1 MEEALGLKQPD
12 EPVEDEAEKE
22 FSEADLK
29 RILRRKLVFERR
41 ARGDTVEEIVSFCQ
55 KNGYPVT
62 ERTIF
67 RDLRSEEVCSLIDE
81 LVRVQFRDIAMLR
94 GYALQKDPKNPDD
107 RNWKP
112 NFKAFSA
119 AIAARGF
126 MISCLKPKVEPKVN
140 VEVNVANKT
149 EHVLLAE
156 YASVI
161 SEAATLNSNLS
172 RVRVGE
178 PVDSKSSS
186 SSHGKERSDS

>member
-1 MEEALGLKQPD
+1 LSITLEEALGLKQPD

-29 RILRRKLVFERR
+29 RFLRRKLVFERR

-67 RDLRSEEVCSLIDE
+67 RDLRSDEVCSLIDE

-107 RNWKP
+107 SNWKP

-126 MISCLKPKVEPKVN
+126 MISCLKPKLEPN
-140 VEVNVANKT
+140 VNVAVKVDNKIDIRT
-149 EHVLLAE
+149 EVE
-156 YASVI
+156 KI
-161 SEAATLNSNLS
+161 I
-172 RVRVGE
+172 RF
-178 PVDSKSSS
+178 
-186 SSHGKERSDS
+186 SHEEDAGK

>member
-1 MEEALGLKQPD
+1 LSISMEEALGLNQL
-12 EPVEDEAEKE
+12 EEE

-29 RILRRKLVFERR
+29 RFLRRKLVFERR

-81 LVRVQFRDIAMLR
+81 LVRVQFRDITLLR
-94 GYALQKDPKNPDD
+94 GFALQKDPKDPEDK
-107 RNWKP
+107 NWKP
-112 NFKAFSA
+112 NLKAFSA
-119 AIAARGF
+119 AIGARGF

-156 YASVI
+156 YAGVI

-172 RVRVGE
+172 AVCVGE
-178 PVDSKSSS
+178 QVDSKASSS
-186 SSHGKERSDS
+186 GDEKKRSEQ

>member
-1 MEEALGLKQPD
+1 LSISMEEALGLNQL
-12 EPVEDEAEKE
+12 EEE

-29 RILRRKLVFERR
+29 RFLRRKLVFERR

-81 LVRVQFRDIAMLR
+81 LVRVQFRDITLLR
-94 GYALQKDPKNPDD
+94 GFALQKDPKDPEDK
-107 RNWKP
+107 NWKP
-112 NFKAFSA
+112 NLKAFSA
-119 AIAARGF
+119 AIGARGF

-149 EHVLLAE
+149 EDVLLAE
-156 YASVI
+156 YAGVI
-161 SEAATLNSNLS
+161 SEAATLNSNPS
-172 RVRVGE
+172 AVCVGE
-178 PVDSKSSS
+178 QVDSKASSS
-186 SSHGKERSDS
+186 GDEKKRSEQ